1 MARRMLASE
10 LLAGARGSRLCYGKP
25 VRVGDRALIPVAR
38 VWSAGG
44 GGWGYSGKQD
54 QGDEGGGFGG
64 IVDAVPVG
72 YLELTADGSQYVPI
86 RDLERSI
93 RTLRSAATAI
103 GALAAAAGAVR
114 ALRDGELPR
123 LRHARGRRLLG
134 RGR

>member
-1 MARRMLASE
+1 MARRMLARE

-25 VRVGDRALIPVAR
+25 VRVGDRVLIPVAR

-44 GGWGYSGKQD
+44 GGWGYSGKQ
-54 QGDEGGGFGG
+54 DEGGGFGG

-114 ALRDGELPR
+114 AVRDGELPR
-123 LRHARGRRLLG
+123 LRLTRGRRLLG